1 MYRDYAA
8 IHQIVAPVAFRTKLL
23 DLAHDIPAA
32 AHLGINKTQELS
44 QRHCSRPSTTGDSK
58 IACPTVDVCQKLGND
73 GIPAVAPLQSIPTV
87 SQSFCQVTK
96 NSVSILFVFLLVCL
110 FVGSLVCHPVRCDDE
125 SIPMTGFVT
134 HFGFFCWKFMAFGP
148 QCSGNVQSFGLQT
161 HSRL

>member
-58 IACPTVDVCQKLGND
+58 IACPTVDVCQKLGN
-73 GIPAVAPLQSIPTV
+73 GGGTPAVAQLQSIPTV
-87 SQSFCQVTK
+87 SESFCQVTK
-96 NSVSILFVFLLVCL
+96 TLSSQCLSVCL
-110 FVGSLVCHPVRCDDE
+110 YAYFSVIRSDVMM
-125 SIPMTGFVT
+125 SQF
-134 HFGFFCWKFMAFGP
+134 
-148 QCSGNVQSFGLQT
+148 Q
-161 HSRL
+161 